1 MTPSMN
7 TGAPKGTQAPA
18 AGLAAIAQPAQA
30 PKGKSPENMS
40 QIMALARKM
49 SDAQLADV
57 LQGKSLDVPQ
67 FAAMTEAMGRK
78 SLRTAVQGQQAMAQ
92 AKQPS
97 LKDKLMAEQQAEM
110 MPQMQG
116 IQQGMPQMT
125 QQPVMAAEGGLM
137 YADGGAIDMNEGQAA
152 GGLAELP
159 APNMQ
164 YLTMAEGGIIA
175 FNGEKGSEVEDPE
188 KEQARKDRNAFK
200 YGWEN
205 TKAAARDILTL
216 PGRGVA
222 GAFETAVTRPVRAMG
237 IDMPYLPSSFYG
249 GDASSLTP
257 HMDALTRQRQG
268 NSILPASPA
277 AINTDADTQPGYT
290 PNVELNPAAP
300 AKGPT
305 QAQINAM
312 FQKGK
317 GAAPTEGAQPTRSQA
332 EQDYLAKL
340 AGLGEKTRG
349 GISDI
354 KNQAQSQVFLDLS
367 SALLGNR
374 NLTEAGSKAGQLIA
388 GRVGAMG
395 KDMRSAEKEANE
407 YDLNVAK
414 ARAAFEAGD
423 KDRAF
428 KYQQAADENKY
439 RMAMVNKPDSG
450 IALLNALK
458 DPKMMEL
465 YQQMN
470 MAKKP
475 TDTLDRDKAAA
486 LWEKIT
492 RREKADKYGNDFETY
507 YRTMNNQLMVNSP
520 GQGANVIGSLT

>member
-7 TGAPKGTQAPA
+7 MGAPKGTQAPA

-30 PKGKSPENMS
+30 PKGKSPENMG

-78 SLRTAVQGQQAMAQ
+78 QLRTAVQGQQAMAQ

-97 LKDKLMAEQQAEM
+97 LKEKFMADQQAEM
-110 MPQMQG
+110 MPQMPAVDTMG
-116 IQQGMPQMT
+116 NVTG
-125 QQPVMAAEGGLM
+125 
-137 YADGGAIDMNEGQAA
+137 YAGGGAIDMNETADT
-152 GGLAELP
+152 GGGIAELP
-159 APNMQ
+159 APNMMPM
-164 YLTMAEGGIIA
+164 TMADGGIVA
-175 FNGEKGSEVEDPE
+175 FNGEKGSEVEDRE
-188 KEQARKDRNAFK
+188 DEQARKDRNAFK

-216 PGRGVA
+216 PGRGIA

-237 IDMPYLPSSFYG
+237 VDMPYLPSSFYG

-257 HMDALTRQRQG
+257 HMDTLTRQRQAQATAG
-268 NSILPASPA
+268 TTPTINSTPTQAEIDAIRATNKDLPATA
-277 AINTDADTQPGYT
+277 AGPTKAQIDALNARPRVPGG
-290 PNVELNPAAP
+290 AAP
-300 AKGPT
+300 ATPP
-305 QAQINAM
+305 
-312 FQKGK
+312 
-317 GAAPTEGAQPTRSQA
+317 AAGERSQA

-349 GISDI
+349 GIADI
-354 KNQAQSQVFLDLS
+354 KNQAQSQIFLDAA
-367 SALLGNR
+367 SALLGSR
-374 NLTEAGSKAGQLIA
+374 NLAEAGSKAGQLVA
-388 GRVGAMG
+388 GRVGSMG
-395 KDMRSAEKEANE
+395 KDMRSAEREANE
-407 YDLNVAK
+407 YDLNLAK
-414 ARAAFEAGD
+414 ARAALEAGD

-475 TDTLDRDKAAA
+475 TDVVSRKDA
-486 LWEKIT
+486 LE
-492 RREKADKYGNDFETY
+492 DFNKYPKLQRQYGDFDTY
-507 YRTMNNQLMVNSP
+507 YKSINNQLLSDTIP
-520 GQGANVIGSLT
+520 GQGANIRPYS